1 MSVVSEDADVEVVE
15 DAEED
20 AEEDSEEGADEDSD
34 EDAVVD
40 EDSPVDGESELDSAG
55 RAYAMPGV
63 VATAAPTPSATD
75 SAPT

>member
-1 MSVVSEDADVEVVE
+1 VSVVSEDADVEVVE

-20 AEEDSEEGADEDSD
+20 SEEDSEEDLEEDSV
-34 EDAVVD
+34 AD

-63 VATAAPTPSATD
+63 AATAAPTPSATA

>member
-20 AEEDSEEGADEDSD
+20 ADV
-34 EDAVVD
+34 DAVVD